1 MAKRVLVVDDY
12 SPTLELVRTGLE
24 MAGFSVLTA
33 ENGAECLLAMAF
45 AHPDLLILD
54 VAMPVMDGLQTLRVL
69 RQNPETR
76 HLPVIL
82 LTGRGEWPDY
92 VDGLREGADAYLTK
106 PVTVSAVVASAKWL
120 LGMSGSG
127 KGSGILD
134 ASGQGWLDL
143 SAAILPDT

>member
-1 MAKRVLVVDDY
+1 MAKRVLVVDGY

-33 ENGAECLLAMAF
+33 ENGAECLLAVAF

-54 VAMPVMDGLQTLRVL
+54 VAMPVMDGLQTLRAL

-76 HLPVIL
+76 HLPVML
-82 LTGRGEWPDY
+82 LTGRGEWSDY
-92 VDGLREGADAYLTK
+92 VDGIREGPNVYLTK
-106 PVTVSAVVASAKWL
+106 PVKVSVVVASAKWL

-127 KGSGILD
+127 EGSSIPD
-134 ASGQGWLDL
+134 VSGKGWLDP
-143 SAAILPDT
+143 SAAILTDT